1 MGTKSAVRS
10 VTACINDPDEQK
22 ERLDFALVLP
32 PAVYYNEE
40 TK

>member
-1 MGTKSAVRS
+1 MGTKSAIQN
-10 VTACINDPDEQK
+10 VTACVNHPTAQK
-22 ERLDFALVLP
+22 ERLDFALVLL

>member
-10 VTACINDPDEQK
+10 VAACAGHPAAQK
-22 ERLDFALVLP
+22 EWLDFALVLP